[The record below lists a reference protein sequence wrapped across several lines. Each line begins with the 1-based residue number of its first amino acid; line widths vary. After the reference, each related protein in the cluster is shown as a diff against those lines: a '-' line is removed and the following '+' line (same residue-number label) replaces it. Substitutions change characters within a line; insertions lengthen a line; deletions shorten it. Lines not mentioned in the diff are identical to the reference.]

1 MIALAEVVLRKITDP
16 SRRVANVTQWCK
28 RSDCWNEVKGLSFSL
43 PHSIENC
50 LITVDEEKAAQRTAR
65 KAQKET
71 NDINAQVE
79 VVKYPASMWVSLT
92 QFAVMKSAAKGRA
105 VIKVFTKKKAIS
117 NFEATVKL
125 THELIEERG
134 CENVA
139 LIGRKQGSLFPY
151 QVIFSAEG
159 TEYNVAS
166 DLDIFEG
173 EAMKSLQAILQIIYR
188 AKDNDSDNPID
199 DLIAVCDKVNRY
211 QIQLK
216 EKSELRNYLEKC
228 NIDTFE
234 DALNR
239 LRDYP
244 KQIKNQS
251 TDYLYDAVQGLFKA
265 NTVEMFMEQIIEN
278 FRGFEKDFM
287 KADDD
292 VHYKNP
298 QFVRLKEISGRYG
311 TNFRQFYRD
320 IDKARRNGE
329 RSRKRESDITTEG
342 YEENQKIRIHLITA
356 TRSKGKEFDAVII
369 LDADMDEW
377 PNQLSTDIE
386 EERRLFYVAMTRAK
400 QYLYFVITDKST
412 SSRFLLEAKLI

>member
-1 MIALAEVVLRKITDP
+1 MDDPAKIEIILYLADKFGDIIK
-16 SRRVANVTQWCK
+16 SNV
-28 RSDCWNEVKGLSFSL
+28 
-43 PHSIENC
+43 
-50 LITVDEEKAAQRTAR
+50 
-65 KAQKET
+65 
-71 NDINAQVE
+71 
-79 VVKYPASMWVSLT
+79 PAGE
-92 QFAVMKSAAKGRA
+92 GR
-105 VIKVFTKKKAIS
+105 
-117 NFEATVKL
+117 
-125 THELIEERG
+125 
-134 CENVA
+134 
-139 LIGRKQGSLFPY
+139 
-151 QVIFSAEG
+151 
-159 TEYNVAS
+159 TEYKLLAHIYAQCARVRSKCLLTTEDIINEKEVDKWIGETVNLVYDEGIYEY
-166 DLDIFEG
+166 DLEDMLG
-173 EAMKSLQAILQIIYR
+173 R
-188 AKDNDSDNPID
+188 
-199 DLIAVCDKVNRY
+199 C
-211 QIQLK
+211 
-216 EKSELRNYLEKC
+216 YLERIKRFSKEEILDN
-228 NIDTFE
+228 NI
-234 DALNR
+234 NSI
-239 LRDYP
+239 
-244 KQIKNQS
+244 IKNVEEAIAHFNNTIWYGS
-251 TDYLYDAVQGLFKA
+251 ASY
-265 NTVEMFMEQIIEN
+265 TVEMFMEQIIEN